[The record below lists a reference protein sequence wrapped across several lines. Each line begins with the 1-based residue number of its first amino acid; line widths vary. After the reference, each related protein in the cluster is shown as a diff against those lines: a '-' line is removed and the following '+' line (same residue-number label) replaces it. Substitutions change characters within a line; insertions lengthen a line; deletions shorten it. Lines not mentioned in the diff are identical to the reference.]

1 MTSGHQLRFPRLAG
15 DWAGAGIV
23 FATPRVG
30 VAVRVV
36 SELGKHPGTKNGCQ
50 AGLAEV
56 DLSVRVLTKMGLD
69 LLLQGLDLRV
79 QGDQDR
85 YLGTYGR
92 RIGGSD
98 QLRQAQLRSAYWIA
112 CAFAATWRR
121 RACCS
126 EAVIW
131 VMVNRAPA
139 AGSAALANN
148 SKASGAVRSPNA
160 ASAAG

>member
-98 QLRQAQLRSAYWIA
+98 QLRQAQLRTAQCVLDRLRLRCYL
-112 CAFAATWRR
+112 AAAGMLQRGSDLGDGQPGPRR
-121 RACCS
+121 R
-126 EAVIW
+126 I
-131 VMVNRAPA
+131 
-139 AGSAALANN
+139 G
-148 SKASGAVRSPNA
+148 
-160 ASAAG
+160 

>member
-1 MTSGHQLRFPRLAG
+1 
-15 DWAGAGIV
+15 
-23 FATPRVG
+23 
-30 VAVRVV
+30 VRVV

-98 QLRQAQLRSAYWIA
+98 QLRQAQLRTAQCVLDRLRLRCYL
-112 CAFAATWRR
+112 AAA
-121 RACCS
+121 ACCS
-126 EAVIW
+126 AAVIW